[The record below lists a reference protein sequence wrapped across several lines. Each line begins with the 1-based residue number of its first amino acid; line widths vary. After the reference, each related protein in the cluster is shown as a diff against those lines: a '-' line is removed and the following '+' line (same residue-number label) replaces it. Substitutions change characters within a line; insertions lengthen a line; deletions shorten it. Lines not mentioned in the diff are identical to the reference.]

1 MMRRMS
7 IVLVLLDGLGL
18 APPLATNPL
27 VRAPMPYVRELLGG
41 ALTLERVQ
49 AAPGLLLRPLDA
61 TFGVPGLPQ
70 SGTNHTALL
79 CGQPAPRLVGRHQ
92 SAFPPTALRPLL
104 REQSLFRRVQMQGQS
119 VAFANAYSPG
129 YWQAL
134 AQRRIRRAASTI
146 AAEGARLPLRGLSEL
161 WAGRALYWD
170 IDGGVLAR
178 RYPDAPP
185 LLAPRQAGAVL
196 AALGH
201 GHALV
206 YYECFLPDLAA
217 HGRLDLPL
225 HAALARID
233 ALLAGTVAALR
244 PADTLVVVSD
254 HGNSEDTAA
263 PSHTRNPVPLL
274 VVGPAAPAFAATADL
289 ADVAGAILAA
299 LAP

>member
-170 IDGGVLAR
+170 
-178 RYPDAPP
+178 
-185 LLAPRQAGAVL
+185 